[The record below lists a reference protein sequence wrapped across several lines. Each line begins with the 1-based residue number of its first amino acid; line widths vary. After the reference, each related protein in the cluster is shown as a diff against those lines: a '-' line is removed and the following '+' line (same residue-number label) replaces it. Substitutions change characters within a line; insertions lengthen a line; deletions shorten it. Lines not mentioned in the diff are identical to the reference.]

1 MLVMALIDSSMRMDR
16 DGSWKKRLPR
26 LLGEVCQGIRKRE
39 IHSRPQGA
47 YLLPNGLDK
56 GSQLRS
62 VDGHKRVSDL
72 CFSRLIVKLWGGGRP
87 ATYPLV
93 QTAAGDD

>member
-1 MLVMALIDSSMRMDR
+1 MPIVALIDSRMRITYNR
-16 DGSWKKRLPR
+16 SWKKRL
-26 LLGEVCQGIRKRE
+26 LSVLGRVCQGIRKRE

-72 CFSRLIVKLWGGGRP
+72 CFSRLIVELWGGGRP